1 MNINYD
7 SRAII
12 INDEDASKDAN
23 LLVVDRY
30 GNVKDIMKED
40 NIAYPIA
47 QIIPKRLREEDST
60 TITDIKEMLKAV
72 ELDWRVLQGL
82 NEGSA
87 IVYSDDK
94 TEPKQLLKD
103 GEGILRYKKDHFETA
118 YDASMGVESSN
129 TTFGSNHTMKSYQG
143 FLLGL
148 NPYMAEVYIK
158 TDNFDIN
165 HCIIPSNGYKYPS
178 ICTEFFECIDHRNNL
193 LHGSF
198 VRKWKLKDSPVSFFD
213 IDALKNIFTMTDS
226 YGDDLNNEPTEDVK
240 SLAEIF
246 ESDINLPLRRKII
259 CWWYFL
265 TKHTDKN
272 RGVLVC
278 FNRFLLQYLGKSFYF
293 LPNIPYEPSDLRS
306 LLEVIK
312 GYIQ

>member
-1 MNINYD
+1 MNIDFN

-12 INDEDASKDAN
+12 INGEDVAKDAN
-23 LLVVDRY
+23 LLVVDRF
-30 GNVKDIMKED
+30 GNVKDITKD
-40 NIAYPIA
+40 KNIAYPIA

-72 ELDWRVLQGL
+72 ELDWRALRGL
-82 NEGSA
+82 DGGSA

-94 TEPKQLLKD
+94 TEPKQLLRD
-103 GEGILRYKKDHFETA
+103 GDGIYRYKKDYLETTTA

-158 TDNFDIN
+158 TDNLDIN

-178 ICTEFFECIDHRNNL
+178 VCTEFFECIDHRNNL

-213 IDALKNIFTMTDS
+213 IDALKNIFTETGS
-226 YGDDLNNEPTEDVK
+226 YGDDLNNEPTERVK
-240 SLAEIF
+240 SLAEVF
-246 ESDINLPLRRKII
+246 ESDVNLPLRRKII

-265 TKHTDKN
+265 TKHTSKN
-272 RGVLVC
+272 RGVIAC
-278 FNRFLLQYLGKSFYF
+278 FNRFLIRYFGKSFLL
-293 LPNIPYEPSDLRS
+293 LPHYHETE
-306 LLEVIK
+306 LLLKDIE
-312 GYIQ
+312 GYII